1 MPSAPR
7 QLTVIGDSGVY
18 GWGDREGGG
27 WCERLRRSWMQTP
40 EAPVVYALGVR
51 GDGLENVAQRW
62 EQEWKARGE
71 LRRQTPGGLLLSVG
85 LNDSA
90 KVGRR
95 DGRPLLSA
103 DAYRFGVQQLIRA
116 MAPQTQVM
124 VLGLTPV
131 DEHPMPFADCLWYD
145 NAAISIYEA
154 QLEEACLE
162 ADVPFLPLHQSMQQ
176 EPGWLGW
183 IEPDGIHL
191 NADGHHWIHQRLMH
205 WPALLD
211 WAGLETRTQATPLW
225 S

>member
-40 EAPVVYALGVR
+40 EAPVVYPLGVR

-103 DAYRFGVQQLIRA
+103 DAYRFGVEQL
-116 MAPQTQVM
+116 M

-145 NAAISIYEA
+145 NAAISVYEA

-162 ADVPFLPLHQSMQQ
+162 ADVPFLPLHQPMQQ

>member
-18 GWGDREGGG
+18 GWGDRDGGG

-40 EAPVVYALGVR
+40 DAPVVYPLGVR

-62 EQEWKARGE
+62 EQEWKVRGE
-71 LRRQTPGGLLLSVG
+71 LRRQTPGGLLLAVG

-95 DGRPLLSA
+95 DGRPLLSVE
-103 DAYRFGVQQLIRA
+103 AYRFGVEQLIRA
-116 MAPQTQVM
+116 MRPHTQVM

-131 DEHPMPFADCLWYD
+131 DEQPMPFADCLWYD
-145 NAAISIYEA
+145 NAAITVYES

-162 ADVPFLPLHQSMQQ
+162 ADVPFLPLHQAMQ
-176 EPGWLGW
+176 ELSL
-183 IEPDGIHL
+183 IH
-191 NADGHHWIHQRLMH
+191 I
-205 WPALLD
+205 
-211 WAGLETRTQATPLW
+211 
-225 S
+225 

>member
-18 GWGDREGGG
+18 GWGDRESGG

-95 DGRPLLSA
+95 DGRSLLSA
-103 DAYRFGVQQLIRA
+103 DAYRFGVEQLIRA

-162 ADVPFLPLHQSMQQ
+162 ADVPFLPLHQPMQQ

-191 NADGHHWIHQRLMH
+191 NADGHHWIHTRLMH
-205 WPALLD
+205 WPALLN
-211 WAGLETRTQATPLW
+211 WAGLESLTQATPLW
-225 S
+225 N

>member
-1 MPSAPR
+1 
-7 QLTVIGDSGVY
+7 
-18 GWGDREGGG
+18 
-27 WCERLRRSWMQTP
+27 MQTP

-103 DAYRFGVQQLIRA
+103 DAYRFGVEQLIRA

-162 ADVPFLPLHQSMQQ
+162 ADVPFLPLHQPMQQ

>member
-1 MPSAPR
+1 MGGVIARRRLVRTFTAQRCKPR
-7 QLTVIGDSGVY
+7 KP
-18 GWGDREGGG
+18 
-27 WCERLRRSWMQTP
+27 RRC
-40 EAPVVYALGVR
+40 ALGVR

-95 DGRPLLSA
+95 DGRSLLSA
-103 DAYRFGVQQLIRA
+103 DAYRFGVEQLIRA

-162 ADVPFLPLHQSMQQ
+162 ADVPFLPLHQPMQQ

-191 NADGHHWIHQRLMH
+191 NADGHHWIHTRLMH
-205 WPALLD
+205 WPALLN
-211 WAGLETRTQATPLW
+211 WAGLESLTQATPLW
-225 S
+225 N

>member
-27 WCERLRRSWMQTP
+27 WCERLRRSWMQTT
-40 EAPVVYALGVR
+40 EAPVVYPLGVR

-103 DAYRFGVQQLIRA
+103 DAYRFGVEQLIRA

-131 DEHPMPFADCLWYD
+131 DEHPMPVSGTTTQRSASTKPSWRRPAWRPTSPFCLST
-145 NAAISIYEA
+145 NRCNRS
-154 QLEEACLE
+154 L
-162 ADVPFLPLHQSMQQ
+162 
-176 EPGWLGW
+176 
-183 IEPDGIHL
+183 
-191 NADGHHWIHQRLMH
+191 
-205 WPALLD
+205 
-211 WAGLETRTQATPLW
+211 AGLAGSSRMAFTSMPMATTGFTNA
-225 S
+225 

>member
-18 GWGDREGGG
+18 GWGDRESGG

-95 DGRPLLSA
+95 DGRSLLSA
-103 DAYRFGVQQLIRA
+103 DAYRFGVEQLIRA

-145 NAAISIYEA
+145 HAAISIYEA

-162 ADVPFLPLHQSMQQ
+162 ADVPFLPLHQPMQQ

-205 WPALLD
+205 WPALLN
-211 WAGLETRTQATPLW
+211 WAGLESLTQATPLW
-225 S
+225 N